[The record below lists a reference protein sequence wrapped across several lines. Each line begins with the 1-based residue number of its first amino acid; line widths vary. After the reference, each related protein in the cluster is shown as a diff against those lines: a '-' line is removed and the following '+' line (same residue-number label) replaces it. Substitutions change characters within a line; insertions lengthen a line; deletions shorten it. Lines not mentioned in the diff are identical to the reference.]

1 MRSQTDATMARAGR
15 KRHGETI
22 TLAHGSGGKAMRDLI
37 EDVVLGCFANP
48 YLSPL
53 EDQARLGLAEL
64 SAEGDR
70 LAFTTDSFVVD
81 PIEFPGGDIGTLAVN
96 GTVNDLAMGGARPRF
111 LTCGFIIEEGLPIET
126 LRHIAHSM
134 RQAADAA
141 GVEIV
146 SGDTKVVHR
155 GAADKLFINTSGVG
169 VIPAG
174 LTIASDRATP
184 GDVVIVNGVM
194 GDHGAA
200 ILNARG
206 DLALDA
212 PITSD
217 CRELYTQV
225 KALCETCPEIHCL
238 RDATRGGVA
247 TVLNEFAAQSGV
259 TIRLQESALPVR
271 EAVRGVCEI
280 LGLDPLYLA
289 NEGKFVAIVPQAYAE
304 TAIQALRATPGG
316 EGAVVIGEV
325 VNRSGPQVQMST
337 TFGSLRVV
345 DMLVGEQLPRIC

>member
-1 MRSQTDATMARAGR
+1 MHSSGKLSDNTQTARPE
-15 KRHGETI
+15 KTI

-37 EDVVLGCFANP
+37 DNIILAHFSNQH
-48 YLSPL
+48 LSPL
-53 EDQARLGLAEL
+53 EDQARLPL
-64 SAEGDR
+64 SDLNQLGDR

-96 GTVNDLAMGGARPRF
+96 GTVNDLAMSGAKPCY
-111 LTCGFIIEEGLPIET
+111 LTCGFIIEEGLPLSRFERIVS
-126 LRHIAHSM
+126 SM

-141 GVEIV
+141 GVTIV

-174 LTIASDRATP
+174 LDISASRAEP
-184 GDVVIVNGVM
+184 GDVVIVNGFL
-194 GDHGAA
+194 GDHGAT

-206 DLALDA
+206 DLALET
-212 PITSD
+212 PIESD
-217 CRELYTQV
+217 CCELHTQV
-225 KALCETCPEIHCL
+225 QALRAACPDIHCL

-247 TVLNEFAAQSGV
+247 TVLNEFAESSQVG
-259 TIRLQESALPVR
+259 IRLKDGTLPVR
-271 EAVRGVCEI
+271 TEVRGVCEI

-289 NEGKFVAIVPQAYAE
+289 NEGKFVAIVPAEQGQAAVAALQAIPGAE
-304 TAIQALRATPGG
+304 QAA
-316 EGAVVIGEV
+316 VIGEV
-325 VNRSGPQVQMST
+325 VAAKRPQVT
-337 TFGSLRVV
+337 LVTAFGSERMI